1 MSKSAPSGRAK
12 RSRSTD
18 STSATPPPAP
28 PSRVTKLRVS
38 ADQRHAMIAE
48 SAYLRAAARSFDGG
62 DAVADWLASEQ
73 DVDALLSRG
82 GD

>member
-1 MSKSAPSGRAK
+1 VIVGLCRHDRCTVETGLHNNNFGSGRVNY
-12 RSRSTD
+12 RP
-18 STSATPPPAP
+18 SANNGVAFT
-28 PSRVTKLRVS
+28 
-38 ADQRHAMIAE
+38 AE

>member
-1 MSKSAPSGRAK
+1 
-12 RSRSTD
+12 
-18 STSATPPPAP
+18 
-28 PSRVTKLRVS
+28 VTKLRVS
-38 ADQRHAMIAE
+38 ADQRH
-48 SAYLRAAARSFDGG
+48 AAARSFDGG